1 MFAVCSV
8 SFPVARDRSALGSRY
23 RRKPFAKEPVWDV
36 SRVHSLTH
44 GWVGGEGETT
54 FNCSPLSLLTLGWG
68 GGGGMPEADFTHN
81 TG

>member
-8 SFPVARDRSALGSRY
+8 SFPVARDRSALGSLY

-44 GWVGGEGETT
+44 GW
-54 FNCSPLSLLTLGWG
+54 LG
-68 GGGGMPEADFTHN
+68 GGGVDYF
-81 TG
+81 